1 MAALVKPHTLY
12 PSLTKACHLVKRYAL
27 LVPEAVLLTLV
38 FGIYLVMGRPLGLA
52 VLGLTIVLMFGVR
65 VGALWLGWRAWQRGR
80 YVQAAR
86 RTHLGYV
93 LNPWSADAVT
103 LMALVAVAQGDY
115 DGGARYWSRA
125 QALFP
130 RPLVHTGLGTAL
142 AASGHWRAAR
152 WQALQALALDDTQ
165 AAAYALLA
173 ESTLRLNDAPQM
185 ILELT
190 QIGLSRSNDA
200 ATQAALY
207 LTRAEAAFAANQ
219 RSLANAAI
227 DQALG
232 LLFYCPAP
240 TQAEYVFRLGQLRRR
255 LGDTA
260 TAIHDFERIP
270 MIDPEGRWVAPAW
283 RARQETL
290 LRAA

>member
-1 MAALVKPHTLY
+1 
-12 PSLTKACHLVKRYAL
+12 
-27 LVPEAVLLTLV
+27 
-38 FGIYLVMGRPLGLA
+38 
-52 VLGLTIVLMFGVR
+52 
-65 VGALWLGWRAWQRGR
+65 
-80 YVQAAR
+80 
-86 RTHLGYV
+86 
-93 LNPWSADAVT
+93 
-103 LMALVAVAQGDY
+103 
-115 DGGARYWSRA
+115 
-125 QALFP
+125 
-130 RPLVHTGLGTAL
+130 VHTGLGTAL

-219 RSLANAAI
+219 RSLTNAAI

-240 TQAEYVFRLGQLRRR
+240 VQAEYVFRLGQLRRR

-260 TAIHDFERIP
+260 TALHDFERIA